1 MLIAVDL
8 LEVIK
13 AGNSTALEENEERWY
28 ANVDEIAIFLSRA
41 NPNWTKEDMLNML
54 NEHLSLTKTEAVV
67 RLTGEYTTYGTSS
80 FDALYSHM

>member
-1 MLIAVDL
+1 
-8 LEVIK
+8 
-13 AGNSTALEENEERWY
+13 
-28 ANVDEIAIFLSRA
+28 
-41 NPNWTKEDMLNML
+41 MLNML